1 VDDWPSFQGSFLA
14 IVPTN
19 RRIAIVMAGGSGE
32 RFWPLS
38 TAQRP
43 KQLLKLTSPDE
54 TMLQE
59 AINRIA
65 PLVGPE
71 NVVASVS
78 STLEAPVRE
87 ASLVSEQNV
96 WAEPM
101 KRNTLG
107 ALCWAAAQLLAR
119 GQQETTVAVLTA
131 DHQIK
136 EPETFRA
143 TVGAAMDLAE
153 ETNSLVVIGIRPDRP
168 ETGYGYIEADLKQVT
183 KTTGGREGYR
193 SLSFPEK
200 PDAPTAA
207 AFLQQGN
214 FLWNAGM
221 FFYTLQTFLRE
232 LEQAQPKAR
241 ALVDK
246 IAEALREGDKWKAEN
261 AFAELPSISIDF
273 ALAEKAQ
280 QVMVVPSD
288 FPWDD
293 VGSWDSLERT
303 LPKNSD
309 GNVTQ
314 GDSVLID
321 TTSSI
326 VVNDSATMKVGV
338 LGVSDVIVVVTD
350 GAVLVTTKDQAQRV
364 REITAKM

>member
-1 VDDWPSFQGSFLA
+1 
-14 IVPTN
+14 
-19 RRIAIVMAGGSGE
+19 MAGGSGE

-59 AINRIA
+59 AVNRIA

-78 STLEAPVRE
+78 STIEGPVRDAAVVADE
-87 ASLVSEQNV
+87 NV

-119 GQQETTVAVLTA
+119 EQMETTVAVLTA
-131 DHQIK
+131 DHQIL
-136 EPETFRA
+136 EPDTFRT

-153 ETNSLVVIGIRPDRP
+153 QTESLVVIGIRPDRP
-168 ETGYGYIEADLKQVT
+168 ETGYGYIEADLAVVT
-183 KTTGGREGYR
+183 KTAAGREAFR
-193 SLSFPEK
+193 SLSFREK
-200 PDAPTAA
+200 PDAATAA
-207 AFLQQGN
+207 SFIQQGN

-221 FFYTLQTFLRE
+221 FFYTLPTFLRE
-232 LEQAQPKAR
+232 LEQAQPTVR

-246 IAEALREGDKWKAEN
+246 IASALSSGDKWAAEN
-261 AFAELPSISIDF
+261 AFAEIPSISIDF
-273 ALAEKAQ
+273 ALAEKAK

-293 VGSWDSLERT
+293 VGSWDSLART
-303 LPKNSD
+303 LPTDAD
-309 GNVTQ
+309 GNVSQ
-314 GDSVLID
+314 GDSVIID
-321 TTSSI
+321 TRGSI
-326 VVNDSATMKVGV
+326 VVNDSQTIKVGV
-338 LGVSDVIVVVTD
+338 LGVEDVIVVVTD

-364 REITAKM
+364 KEITAKMSG